1 MAIFLFALYQCF
13 NINYMNPEENKP
25 IEEQGSSLAAQRLH
39 DKLLRKIGQVRG
51 YWNPAED
58 YDLYPVKS
66 WSENLLSQED
76 VDLIFE
82 RGRSDEIIPMIH
94 AYAKVAKVRGKGP
107 LFPEAMQLSLAQRN
121 VPEEIHAYLEYQGF
135 CETALAKYLEV
146 ATPDQN
152 DVLYYV
158 TRHGLPLK
166 YQLWLLQHGTEESL
180 RVHVRLHGLDEN
192 LQMLI
197 LEELEKGEGDE
208 ELFCLIADEH
218 DFCVRGQI
226 KMLAFLPNKLFMYH
240 IQRRGF
246 WKEAHNTLVCLR
258 SDEEI
263 GEYLKFHHFLAPEAE
278 KLLADKK
285 VGWLNKLYIDEF
297 PTDRGDT
304 KFLSA
309 LLSVDELD
317 FPAIEAF
324 FEKGFPV
331 PTHQWNE
338 DDKDKEVIETGSHKD
353 ILVRIKRGGTFTYD
367 NLVELFLHDK
377 EAFEIYV
384 RSCDS
389 FYYH

>member
-1 MAIFLFALYQCF
+1 MR
-13 NINYMNPEENKP
+13 PETNKSN
-25 IEEQGSSLAAQRLH
+25 EEQGSSLAEQRLH
-39 DKLLRKIGQVRG
+39 DKLLRKINRIWGC
-51 YWNPAED
+51 WNPVTDD
-58 YDLYPVKS
+58 YDLYPGMS

-94 AYAKVAKVRGKGP
+94 AYARVAKVRGKGP
-107 LFPEAMQLSLAQRN
+107 LFPEAMQLTLAQRN

-146 ATPDQN
+146 ATPE

-180 RVHVRLHGLDEN
+180 RVHVRLHGLDDL

-208 ELFCLIADEH
+208 KLFCLIADEH
-218 DFCVRGQI
+218 DICVQGQI
-226 KMLAFLPNKLFMYH
+226 KMLSFLPNRLFLYY
-240 IQRRGF
+240 IERRGL

-263 GEYLKFHHFLAPEAE
+263 GEYLKLHHFLDPEAE
-278 KLLADKK
+278 KLLAKKK
-285 VGWLNKLYIDEF
+285 VGWLNLLYIEEF
-297 PTDRGDT
+297 PADRGDT

-324 FEKGFPV
+324 FKKDFPIV
-331 PTHQWNE
+331 ACGWEE
-338 DDKDKEVIETGSHKD
+338 DDKDKEVIETGSHRD
-353 ILVRIKRGGTFTYD
+353 ILRRIKRGGTFTYD
-367 NLVELFLHDK
+367 NLVELFLRDK

-384 RSCDS
+384 KLCDS